1 MLPGPATVA
10 VLAVVLILV
19 AGMSVWRALAGT
31 AGAGGQETAAASGA
45 SQSGQGLPGDPEAR
59 TSSSG
64 RDPSGAPSPADLVI
78 VYVTGRVGSPGV
90 VSLPTGSRV
99 VDAVT
104 AAGGP
109 LSDADLAAVNMAR
122 LVVDGE
128 HIQVTRP
135 GETPQEP
142 VPGGRAATGA
152 DGDPGMAV
160 ACVDLNTADQTALE
174 TLDGVGPALA
184 GRILS
189 YRNQV
194 GSIASADQLDEVPG
208 IGPALVQRIAAGACP

>member
-1 MLPGPATVA
+1 
-10 VLAVVLILV
+10 
-19 AGMSVWRALAGT
+19 
-31 AGAGGQETAAASGA
+31 
-45 SQSGQGLPGDPEAR
+45 
-59 TSSSG
+59 
-64 RDPSGAPSPADLVI
+64 
-78 VYVTGRVGSPGV
+78 VYVTGQVGSPGV

-122 LVVDGE
+122 LLVDGE

-152 DGDPGMAV
+152 DGDPGMAAV
-160 ACVDLNTADQTALE
+160 CVDLNTADQTALE